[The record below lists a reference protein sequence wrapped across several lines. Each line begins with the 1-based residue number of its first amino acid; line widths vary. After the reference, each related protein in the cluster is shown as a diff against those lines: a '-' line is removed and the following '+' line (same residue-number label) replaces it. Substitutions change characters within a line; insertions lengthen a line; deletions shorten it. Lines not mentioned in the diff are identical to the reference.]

1 MYFEND
7 EGIDSNSSH
16 RDYPTFMPDETSMI
30 FPQKLDLSTLNT
42 RKTPKKKKISPIK
55 ANPAQ
60 KSFNLS
66 ENSNFSQFSHKKYNE
81 TVDLQEMRNSFNE
94 MMAINQRKLSDSS
107 VTSDRASS
115 VCSTS
120 SGQSQKS
127 LFVQVTRAKKLVD
140 QREETQRKQRKSS
153 REAWEDSDWCIG
165 TTDTDN
171 DDTRPP
177 SSQPSLAFE
186 SGAIEQHRLANRTSE
201 LMDSIQKTSK
211 KKTSGSSRSQ
221 KVNTATNTTRVHLS
235 DTQLYDLYD
244 QRRQK
249 SQKSRNLNSEDVN
262 DDDNDVTLTDNGPD
276 IVESAFQGY
285 YAEQSLSKKKTPI
298 LSGFD
303 SAHFA
308 PIEKARNANRSASL
322 NNIMT
327 SSSTT
332 VPRNTVFD
340 GFAPG
345 ALRHS
350 ISTIQVSPQKLREL
364 EQQNKTHPIPSLA
377 QFRIPK
383 STRTIFPL
391 PLMDIDEISG
401 RGVRKDKKS
410 TQRHFSGQ
418 AISTQIHGPPQ
429 KSTPRGYSNP
439 TVPQEG
445 RAARPTTASQ
455 AKKVDFQLE
464 NLNLAAK
471 NSNLRNSNSRPP
483 VPYCSATSADGTAY
497 SIHTVTQQLLGT
509 VKSLHPDWLQM
520 TRRLLENSDDVA
532 SEFRRLL
539 ILEKESLETKWRQN
553 RNDHPFEEDP
563 HARITVIRRVLEK
576 LEDSGSSGHLS
587 KIQQLKVIHSALLS
601 T

>member
-30 FPQKLDLSTLNT
+30 FPQKLDLSTLNS

-55 ANPAQ
+55 ANAPQ
-60 KSFNLS
+60 KSLNLS
-66 ENSNFSQFSHKKYNE
+66 EISRISHKKHNE

-94 MMAINQRKLSDSS
+94 IMAKSQRKLSDSS

-140 QREETQRKQRKSS
+140 QREETQREQRKST
-153 REAWEDSDWCIG
+153 REIWEDSDWCIG

-186 SGAIEQHRLANRTSE
+186 SGAIEQHRLATGSSE
-201 LMDSIQKTSK
+201 LMDDSIQKTSK
-211 KKTSGSSRSQ
+211 KRTQKTSVSSRSQ

-249 SQKSRNLNSEDVN
+249 NARNLNSEDPD

-285 YAEQSLSKKKTPI
+285 YAEQSKKETPI

-322 NNIMT
+322 NNIMMT
-327 SSSTT
+327 SSPTT

-401 RGVRKDKKS
+401 KGVRKDNKS

-418 AISTQIHGPPQ
+418 AISAQIHGPPAT
-429 KSTPRGYSNP
+429 SRSYSNP

-455 AKKVDFQLE
+455 AKKVDFQLG
-464 NLNLAAK
+464 NLNLAPK
-471 NSNLRNSNSRPP
+471 NSNLNSKNSNSRRPP
-483 VPYCSATSADGTAY
+483 VPYCSATSSDGTAY

-520 TRRLLENSDDVA
+520 TRRLLAGNSDDVA

-539 ILEKESLETKWRQN
+539 ILEKENLETKWRQN

-563 HARITVIRRVLEK
+563 IQRITVIRRALEK
-576 LEDSGSSGHLS
+576 LENLGHLS
-587 KIQQLKVIHSALLS
+587 RIQQLKVIHSALLS

>member
-1 MYFEND
+1 MTKNPDCSFFDWLQTY
-7 EGIDSNSSH
+7 SN
-16 RDYPTFMPDETSMI
+16 PF
-30 FPQKLDLSTLNT
+30 FVQN
-42 RKTPKKKKISPIK
+42 SPID
-55 ANPAQ
+55 Q
-60 KSFNLS
+60 LLIFKST
-66 ENSNFSQFSHKKYNE
+66 
-81 TVDLQEMRNSFNE
+81 TVTPIFL
-94 MMAINQRKLSDSS
+94 
-107 VTSDRASS
+107 T
-115 VCSTS
+115 
-120 SGQSQKS
+120 
-127 LFVQVTRAKKLVD
+127 
-140 QREETQRKQRKSS
+140 
-153 REAWEDSDWCIG
+153 
-165 TTDTDN
+165 
-171 DDTRPP
+171 
-177 SSQPSLAFE
+177 
-186 SGAIEQHRLANRTSE
+186 
-201 LMDSIQKTSK
+201 
-211 KKTSGSSRSQ
+211 
-221 KVNTATNTTRVHLS
+221 VHLS

-298 LSGFD
+298 LS
-303 SAHFA
+303 
-308 PIEKARNANRSASL
+308 
-322 NNIMT
+322 
-327 SSSTT
+327 
-332 VPRNTVFD
+332 